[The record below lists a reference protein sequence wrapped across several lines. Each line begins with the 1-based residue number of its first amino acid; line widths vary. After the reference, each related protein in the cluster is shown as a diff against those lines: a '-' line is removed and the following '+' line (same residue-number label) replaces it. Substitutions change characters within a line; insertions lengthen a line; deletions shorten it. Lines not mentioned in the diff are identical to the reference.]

1 MDNFIHRFSTLCI
14 SLWITLSTGFPQVWT
29 SCPHLHRFSTG
40 CGQPVDNLWISC
52 PHVDNLWITFGGSN
66 FAPRILQNFCEPIFG
81 KAKSQ
86 NSILCFRVL
95 GFCVFQGRGWV
106 KFRCFEI
113 SPIPLH
119 TPFNQGN
126 IHQANMPILRVGT
139 RPPRIPNPHM
149 NSIIMQ
155 SHGTPIQFNP
165 IPTSA
170 GRHQDRNRIP
180 VP

>member
-1 MDNFIHRFSTLCI
+1 MHNFIHRFSTGVDK
-14 SLWITLSTGFPQVWT
+14 SVDNLSTGYPQVWI
-29 SCPHLHRFSTG
+29 SYPHMHRFSTG

-113 SPIPLH
+113 SPIRRCGKLSDRRSTSTQARTGRCARPL
-119 TPFNQGN
+119 
-126 IHQANMPILRVGT
+126 A
-139 RPPRIPNPHM
+139 
-149 NSIIMQ
+149 
-155 SHGTPIQFNP
+155 
-165 IPTSA
+165 
-170 GRHQDRNRIP
+170 
-180 VP
+180 